1 MLGLVKGELKLV
13 EYNPLWAELFA
24 KEKQNLLNLVGD
36 FVVDIQHVG
45 STSIVGLAAKPV
57 IDIAV
62 GVNNLE
68 DVKHCIR
75 PLENT
80 KLYVYKGING
90 VPGRELFAK
99 YDNDRGTHHIHFE
112 KIHEIN
118 WQNHI
123 IFRDYLRNNDD
134 IMKEYQ
140 DLKYNLFKKG
150 ISRTEYT
157 ESKAEFILQIINR
170 AKKEGY
176 HA

>member
-13 EYNPLWAELFA
+13 EYNPLWAKLFI
-24 KEKQNLLNLVGD
+24 KEKQNLLNLVGE
-36 FVVDIQHVG
+36 FIVDIQHVG
-45 STSIVGLAAKPV
+45 STSIIGLSAKPV

-62 GVNNLE
+62 GVRDLDDVKKCIKPLE
-68 DVKHCIR
+68 D
-75 PLENT
+75 T

-99 YDNDRGTHHIHFE
+99 YDNDKGTHHIHFE

-123 IFRDYLRNNDD
+123 IFRDYLRKNDS
-134 IMKEYQ
+134 IKEEYQ
-140 DLKYNLFKKG
+140 KLKYDLFNKG

-157 ESKAEFILQIINR
+157 ESKANFILKVINI
-170 AKKEGY
+170 AKREGY
-176 HA
+176 YA